1 MQEFTHVF
9 VTNQRLEGDE
19 THVVDCS
26 SYMGLNATGETV
38 TAALLNPHIRDNL
51 LETSAATVT
60 TAGDLAYADAANSM
74 GSRLAI
80 GAAETILTSTGTA
93 PAWAGSGW
101 ADYTPAWTG
110 NSPAI
115 GNGILT
121 GRFLQIA
128 KLVVTVGFLQ
138 PGSTTTFGSGG
149 TYFLSLPVTRA
160 AESNA
165 REGFDFTQGAR
176 INDNTDGLTYTMV
189 SEWASATNIALV
201 RHDEGQSAAF
211 WSKSSPITLAQD
223 DRVHWMLIYEA
234 A

>member
-1 MQEFTHVF
+1 
-9 VTNQRLEGDE
+9 
-19 THVVDCS
+19 
-26 SYMGLNATGETV
+26 MGLVTAETV
-38 TAALLNPHIRDNL
+38 TAALMNTHIRDNL

-74 GSRLAI
+74 GTRLAI
-80 GAAETILTSTGTA
+80 GAADTILTSTGTA

-110 NSPAI
+110 GSPAI

-121 GRFLQIA
+121 GRYIQIA
-128 KLVVTVGFLQ
+128 KLVIAVGFLQ

-149 TYFLSLPVTRA
+149 TYFLTVPVTA
-160 AESNA
+160 VAVSNA
-165 REGFDFTQGAR
+165 TEGFDFTQGAR
-176 INDNTDGLTYTMV
+176 INDNTDGLSYLMV
-189 SEWASATNIALV
+189 SEFASTTQIALV
-201 RHDEGQSAAF
+201 QNIDATVAAF
-211 WSKSSPITLAQD
+211 WNSTIPITLALN